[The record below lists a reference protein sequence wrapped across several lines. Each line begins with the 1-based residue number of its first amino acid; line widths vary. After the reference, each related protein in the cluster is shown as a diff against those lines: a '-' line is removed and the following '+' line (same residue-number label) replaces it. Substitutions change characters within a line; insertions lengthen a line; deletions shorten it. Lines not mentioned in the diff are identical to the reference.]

1 MRRSEAFGHLP
12 VHVFRQGGHT
22 TFGCKP
28 AKMRR
33 RGTAHDLVANRVV
46 HRQHLKNSGPARVPI
61 FTPDTGFGVPAA
73 AEPTEG
79 PHEALGHDATQ
90 TTRHQMV
97 RHPHMEKPGD
107 GPGGVGRMNR
117 GQHEVACNRCTHG
130 DFRGFS
136 IPDFTDHYDI
146 GILPEDGAEG
156 HGKGQP
162 RERAHLDLIDAGNPV
177 FHGVFDGDHVEPLLV
192 QLGQSR
198 KQAATLAAS
207 GGPGSEDH
215 TLPCLAKSP
224 YEGGVALGEAECVEV
239 SRHP

>member
-1 MRRSEAFGHLP
+1 
-12 VHVFRQGGHT
+12 
-22 TFGCKP
+22 
-28 AKMRR
+28 MRR

-61 FTPDTGFGVPAA
+61 FTLDTGFGVPAA

-117 GQHEVACNRCTHG
+117 GEHEVACNRRTHG

-162 RERAHLDLIDAGNPV
+162 RERAHLDLIDAG
-177 FHGVFDGDHVEPLLV
+177 
-192 QLGQSR
+192 
-198 KQAATLAAS
+198 KS
-207 GGPGSEDH
+207 GIPWG
-215 TLPCLAKSP
+215 L
-224 YEGGVALGEAECVEV
+224 
-239 SRHP
+239 RR